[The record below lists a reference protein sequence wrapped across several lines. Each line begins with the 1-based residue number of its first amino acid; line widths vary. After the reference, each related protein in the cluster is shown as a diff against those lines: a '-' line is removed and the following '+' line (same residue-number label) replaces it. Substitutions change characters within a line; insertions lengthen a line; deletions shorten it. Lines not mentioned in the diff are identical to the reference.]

1 MSRLECVNVTSSPL
15 ELSTILGRDTLLVVR
30 LCIMWPKRVHSSS
43 PWRSKPNKGEMKIRE
58 VFKGTLCQNLVIR
71 MLRITNVE
79 SESLKLGQ
87 KYQK

>member
-1 MSRLECVNVTSSPL
+1 MHYVAKK
-15 ELSTILGRDTLLVVR
+15 STFIFALAR
-30 LCIMWPKRVHSSS
+30 
-43 PWRSKPNKGEMKIRE
+43 RSKPNKREMKIPE